1 MKIDIRNISFSY
13 NSVSVLNNISM
24 SVEKGE
30 FVCILGPNGSGK
42 STLMKCINNIL
53 KTKTGSI
60 LIDGTETKR
69 LSQIDIAKKI
79 GYIPQASNSR
89 ISSTVFETVILGR
102 RPYVNWKLS
111 ENDREIALNA
121 IRLMGIENLA
131 FRDFNKLSGGEQQK
145 VIITRALAQEP
156 SVLLI
161 DEPTN
166 NLDLK
171 HQMEVLSLISAI
183 KREKNI
189 AVLMAIHD
197 LNLAARYAD
206 KVVMMKDGKICYAGK
221 PDDVLNCE
229 NIRNIFE
236 VEVLISKI
244 SGITQVVTMNAVD
257 NA

>member
-1 MKIDIRNISFSY
+1 MKIDIRNISFAY
-13 NSVSVLNNISM
+13 NSAGVLNDISM
-24 SVEKGE
+24 SVENGE

-53 KTKTGSI
+53 KAKTGSI
-60 LIDGTETKR
+60 LIDGTETAK
-69 LSQIDIAKKI
+69 LSQMDIAKKI

-89 ISSTVFETVILGR
+89 LSSNVFETVILGR

-111 ENDREIALNA
+111 EKDREIALKA
-121 IRLMGIENLA
+121 IQLMGIEDLA
-131 FRDFNKLSGGEQQK
+131 FRDFNRLSGGEQQK

-156 SVLLI
+156 AVLLI

-171 HQMEVLSLISAI
+171 HQMEVLSLISGI
-183 KREKNI
+183 KKGKDI

-206 KVVMMKDGKICYAGK
+206 KVVMMKHGKIHCAGK
-221 PDDVLNCE
+221 PDDVLNRE
-229 NIRNIFE
+229 NIRDIFE
-236 VEVLISKI
+236 VEVLINKI
-244 SGITQVVTMNAVD
+244 SGITQIVTVNTTENA
-257 NA
+257 